1 MLPKSIVLDTNV
13 IVSYLLNL
21 KVSDLVAL
29 KLDFGIEIYSCP
41 ELVNELR
48 QTLNYPRIK
57 QSLAT
62 DVEEFIALYNSL
74 ASNIEID
81 LRYDRLADSTDNF
94 LIDLA
99 YTAKAD
105 LIVSGDRKVLIQKH
119 FGKIQIVSPTQFRQ
133 ILKKESNL

>member
-1 MLPKSIVLDTNV
+1 MLPKSVVLDTNV
-13 IVSYLLNL
+13 IVSYLLNV

-29 KLDFGIEIYSCP
+29 KLDYGIEIFSCP

-48 QTLNYPRIK
+48 QTINYPRIK

-62 DVEEFIALYNSL
+62 DAEDFVTLFSSL
-74 ASNIEID
+74 SNNIEID
-81 LRYDRLADSTDNF
+81 LRYDRLADSNDNF

-119 FGKIQIVSPTQFRQ
+119 VGKIQIVSPTQFRQ